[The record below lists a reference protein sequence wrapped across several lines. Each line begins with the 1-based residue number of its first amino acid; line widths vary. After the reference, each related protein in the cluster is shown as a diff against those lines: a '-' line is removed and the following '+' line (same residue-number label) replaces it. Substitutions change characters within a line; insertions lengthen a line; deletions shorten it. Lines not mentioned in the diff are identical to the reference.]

1 MEINYRSK
9 EESNKIQQ
17 DEFLRLSGAE
27 RFYAFLALSERMSKF
42 PVKDPKPDRWSKNFQ
57 IVIHDNG
64 KPVEG
69 KH

>member
-9 EESNKIQQ
+9 EESKRIQQ
-17 DEFLRLSGAE
+17 EEFLRLSGAE

-42 PVKDPKPDRWSKNFQ
+42 PVKKPDTDRWSKNFQ
-57 IVIHDNG
+57 IVIDASALPR
-64 KPVEG
+64 KR

>member
-9 EESNKIQQ
+9 EESNRIQQ
-17 DEFLRLSGAE
+17 EEFLRLSGAE

-42 PVKDPKPDRWSKNFQ
+42 PVKKPDPDRWSKNFQ
-57 IVIHDNG
+57 IVIDVNG
-64 KPVEG
+64 KTVEG